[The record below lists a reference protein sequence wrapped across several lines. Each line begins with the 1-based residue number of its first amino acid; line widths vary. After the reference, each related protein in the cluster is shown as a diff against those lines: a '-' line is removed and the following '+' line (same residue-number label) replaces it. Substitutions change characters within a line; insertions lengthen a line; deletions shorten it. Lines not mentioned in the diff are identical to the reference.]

1 VCDVGAFC
9 GNPVP
14 LRKGR
19 PGETHAYDGFVTR
32 ILPRLRLPTVLVLA
46 LCALTAGLPRSAFAA
61 AGRRG
66 AANEG
71 TPTALRLAGSALG
84 AQLELEVL
92 DLPRSVGEKALHEAW
107 DAVVRAERE
116 LAALAPA
123 AGGGRS
129 LLSPALAGLIAR
141 ASSFCVWSDGASGP
155 AGGAVYRLWEESA
168 RSGALPSPIRL
179 EQAAASAKCARVILK
194 AEARELEL
202 VPGTELDLRGFT
214 RGWAVDL
221 ASQSLLEGGAANFK
235 VTLGPVTRGAGAGPG
250 GTGWPV
256 SLPTLSASGSPYS
269 RILLQDQ
276 AIAVAE
282 PASGVFMVAGEQIL
296 PAYDLRSGRP
306 ATGVTS
312 VAAVTT
318 LAADAE
324 PLAMAMSVLGANGG
338 QIRLGSLR
346 PKPSVLWLLGKGET
360 AVVSSSNWSAVR
372 RP

>member
-1 VCDVGAFC
+1 M
-9 GNPVP
+9 
-14 LRKGR
+14 
-19 PGETHAYDGFVTR
+19 
-32 ILPRLRLPTVLVLA
+32 LVLA
-46 LCALTAGLPRSAFAA
+46 LCALTASLPRSAFAA

-66 AANEG
+66 AADEG

-92 DLPRSVGEKALHEAW
+92 DLPRSAGEKALHAAW

-116 LAALAPA
+116 LAALAKA
-123 AGGGRS
+123 AVVAGGGKTP
-129 LLSPALAGLIAR
+129 LSPDLAGLIAR
-141 ASSFCVWSDGASGP
+141 ANSFCLWSDGASGP

-179 EQAAASAKCARVILK
+179 EEAAASAKCARVILK

-221 ASQSLLEGGAANFK
+221 ASRSLLEGGASQFQGHPRPGDPGCRCRPGRHRLVGLSAH
-235 VTLGPVTRGAGAGPG
+235 PVRLREPIQPDPAPGPG
-250 GTGWPV
+250 DCGRRAGIRGLHGRRGTD
-256 SLPTLSASGSPYS
+256 SC
-269 RILLQDQ
+269 
-276 AIAVAE
+276 
-282 PASGVFMVAGEQIL
+282 

-306 ATGVTS
+306 ATGVSS

>member
-1 VCDVGAFC
+1 MV
-9 GNPVP
+9 
-14 LRKGR
+14 
-19 PGETHAYDGFVTR
+19 
-32 ILPRLRLPTVLVLA
+32 
-46 LCALTAGLPRSAFAA
+46 SAFALCTLA
-61 AGRRG
+61 TGLPPG
-66 AANEG
+66 AFAWAQPQRTVDGES
-71 TPTALRLAGSALG
+71 PTALRLAGSALG
-84 AQLELEVL
+84 TALELEVL
-92 DLPRSVGEKALHEAW
+92 DLPRSAGEKALHAAW

-116 LAALAPA
+116 LAALAPPPGSGKA
-123 AGGGRS
+123 
-129 LLSPALAGLIAR
+129 LLSPDLGALIAR
-141 ASSFCVWSDGASGP
+141 ANSFCAWSDGASGP

-179 EQAAASAKCARVILK
+179 EEAAASAKCARVVFR
-194 AEARELEL
+194 AETRELEL
-202 VPGTELDLRGFT
+202 APGTELDMRGFA

-221 ASQSLLEGGAANFK
+221 AARSLLESGAVNFK
-235 VTLGPVTRGAGAGPG
+235 VALGSVIRGAGAGPG
-250 GTGWPV
+250 GTGWTV
-256 SLPTLSASGSPYS
+256 FLPTLSASGDPQS

-282 PASGVFMVAGEQIL
+282 PASGIFAVGGEQIV

-306 ATGVTS
+306 ATGVSS

-346 PKPSVLWLLGKGET
+346 PKPSVLWLLGSGET

-372 RP
+372 KP